1 MIMLSGKLAELV
13 DKNMLAALNKRGIFA
28 MLDLPH
34 GTNKKD
40 ELGVMCHLLTETP
53 ALFRKG
59 MIMLDQSA
67 LQSPAPDKLSNWHD
81 CVPNDRKRFIIR
93 V

>member
-1 MIMLSGKLAELV
+1 MLSGKLAELV

-59 MIMLDQSA
+59 DDYVRS
-67 LQSPAPDKLSNWHD
+67 
-81 CVPNDRKRFIIR
+81 IR
-93 V
+93 PSESGPR